1 MTAHILGPILGTL
14 DSMIQTAKLRTP
26 GGVLNNEDMAGLYRR
41 VGKIHGCTPD
51 DVQRWHEQ
59 RDRLL
64 AA

>member
-1 MTAHILGPILGTL
+1 
-14 DSMIQTAKLRTP
+14 MIQTEKLRTQ

-41 VGKIHGCTPD
+41 VGSIHGCTPD
-51 DVQRWHEQ
+51 DVQLWHEQ